1 MVRLKKMNVK
11 GATSMITINNELM
24 ENIPVLHVVD
34 ESLLEK
40 KLPLVMFQH
49 GFTSAKEHNLHIAYL
64 LAEEGYRVIL
74 PDAVHHGEREKSL
87 SDEKRQYVFWDIV
100 IQSLNELEY
109 LRQHLVNRNLVQEDR
124 IGMSG
129 TSMGG
134 ILTFGALTQYSWI
147 KAAVSLMG
155 SPSYF
160 KLANAQVHYLKEE
173 GFSLPISEEEM
184 KRQIEGLQEYDL
196 SLKEETLNGRPL
208 LMWHSTVD
216 KVVPYT
222 LTYDFYHQIKPLYEG
237 NEQNLKFVKDETS
250 GHKVSRE
257 AVLELVEW
265 FKTHL

>member
-1 MVRLKKMNVK
+1 
-11 GATSMITINNELM
+11 MITIVDEYI
-24 ENIPVLHVVD
+24 ENIPVLHIVD
-34 ESLLEK
+34 ANLAED
-40 KLPLVMFQH
+40 KLPLVIFQH

-64 LAEEGYRVIL
+64 LAGEGYRVLL
-74 PDAVHHGEREKSL
+74 PDAVHHGEREDDL
-87 SDEKRQYVFWDIV
+87 SGKKRQYVFWEIV
-100 IQSLNELEY
+100 IQSLTELDQ
-109 LRQHLVNRNLVQEDR
+109 LRQHFVDRNLVQEDR

-134 ILTFGALTQYSWI
+134 ILTFGALTQYPWI

-160 KLANAQVHYLKEE
+160 KLANAQIRYLKEE

-184 KRQIEGLQEYDL
+184 ITQIEGLQSYDL
-196 SLKEETLNGRPL
+196 SLQEDKLDGRPL
-208 LMWHSTVD
+208 MMWHSTVD

-222 LTYDFYHQIKPLYEG
+222 LTYDFYNQIKPLYEG
-237 NEQNLKFVKDETS
+237 KEDRLKFIKDETS

-257 AVLELVEW
+257 AVLALVDW

>member
-1 MVRLKKMNVK
+1 
-11 GATSMITINNELM
+11 MITI
-24 ENIPVLHVVD
+24 ENQTIQHIPVLHVVEAD
-34 ESLLEK
+34 LANQ

-64 LAEEGYRVIL
+64 LAEEGYRVLL
-74 PDAVHHGEREKSL
+74 PDAVHHGEREKDL
-87 SDEKRQYVFWDIV
+87 SGQKRQHVFWEIV
-100 IQSLNELEY
+100 IQSLTELDQ
-109 LRQHLVNRNLVQEDR
+109 LRQHFVDKQLVQEDR

-134 ILTFGALTQYSWI
+134 ILTFGALTQYPWI
-147 KAAVSLMG
+147 KTAVSLMG

-160 KLANAQVHYLKEE
+160 KLANAQIRYLKEE

-184 KRQIEGLQEYDL
+184 KQQIEGLQSYDL
-196 SLKEETLNGRPL
+196 SLQEDKLDGRPL
-208 LMWHSTVD
+208 MMWHSTVD

-222 LTYDFYHQIKPLYEG
+222 LTYDFYNQIKPSYEG
-237 NEQNLKFVKDETS
+237 REQNLKFMKDETS

-257 AVLELVEW
+257 AVLALVEW

>member
-1 MVRLKKMNVK
+1 
-11 GATSMITINNELM
+11 MITIENEQF
-24 ENIPVLHVVD
+24 ENISVLHVVHAD
-34 ESLLEK
+34 GANE

-64 LAEEGYRVIL
+64 LAEEGYRVVL
-74 PDAVHHGEREKSL
+74 PDAIHHGERLNDLSEK
-87 SDEKRQYVFWDIV
+87 KRQYVFWEIV
-100 IQSLNELEY
+100 IQSLNELDRI
-109 LRQHLVNRNLVQEDR
+109 RQHYVDKGLVQEDR

-134 ILTFGALTQYSWI
+134 ILTFGALTQYPWI

-160 KLANAQVHYLKEE
+160 KLANAQIRYLKEE

-184 KRQIEGLQEYDL
+184 KKQIEGLQSYDL
-196 SLKEETLNGRPL
+196 SLQKEKLNRRPL
-208 LMWHSTVD
+208 MMWHSTVD

-222 LTYDFYHQIKPLYEG
+222 LTYDFYNQISPLYEG
-237 NEQNLKFVKDETS
+237 SEENLKFIKDETS

-257 AVLELVEW
+257 AVLALVDW